1 MKEKKKKYSGLLAKM
16 LLIVGMA
23 MILLYGSILI
33 SAIMNSEKST
43 KSLYSEKLTS
53 IAVAVLQSYDNLMD
67 GSYSLKNGQV
77 YKGNTPLTEDLLDAI
92 YNKDEVHMT
101 IFYGDTRYLT
111 TIKDSGGNRIVGTKA
126 SDAVIDTVLNQ
137 GENYI
142 SEGVDIQGVKY
153 FATYEPL
160 KNGEEIVG
168 ILFIGLEQS
177 KIQEVINGLI
187 VHMVV
192 VGSII
197 AVVLLAITFVVCLML
212 VKSIQIVAN
221 DLRTLTDG
229 NLNIDCHVKKINKN
243 DEIDGLAD
251 CTNKL
256 AERLREVVDRIQK
269 NSGILNSDSVKLN
282 DVVSD
287 TSSSVS
293 NVVSAMDDVAHGA
306 TNQAE
311 TSSDLMANIEELSAK
326 LDMITSHIDELNE
339 TTKSVS
345 DDAMDTK
352 HIMNELLGI
361 NEDTKNSVEAIVN
374 QSRDT
379 LNAVEEINSIVRAIE
394 EITTQTNLLSL
405 NASIEAARAGESGR
419 GFAVVAGEIGALAQ
433 QSADSAKKISIIIS
447 NIVSQVEKSSALSD
461 DLSKNA
467 SHQIN
472 KLADTQR
479 TMETVL
485 SGVEDISTNTDS
497 IYSEVKS
504 LMLIKDSISD
514 SVETLSATSQEN
526 AAASQETSASATVIE
541 GNMSVLKDSSDDI
554 SSVVSDLHEAVSYF
568 N

>member
-1 MKEKKKKYSGLLAKM
+1 
-16 LLIVGMA
+16 

-311 TSSDLMANIEELSAK
+311 ISSDLMANIEELSAK

-554 SSVVSDLHEAVSYF
+554 SNVASDLHEAVSYF

>member
-1 MKEKKKKYSGLLAKM
+1 
-16 LLIVGMA
+16 MA

-142 SEGVDIQGVKY
+142 SEGVDIQGIKY

-187 VHMVV
+187 VHLVV

-197 AVVLLAITFVVCLML
+197 AVVLLAITFVVCMML

-554 SSVVSDLHEAVSYF
+554 SNVASDLHEAVSYF

>member
-1 MKEKKKKYSGLLAKM
+1 
-16 LLIVGMA
+16 

-467 SHQIN
+467 IHQIN

-485 SGVEDISTNTDS
+485 GGVEDISTNTDS

-554 SSVVSDLHEAVSYF
+554 SNVASDLHEAVSYF

>member
-1 MKEKKKKYSGLLAKM
+1 
-16 LLIVGMA
+16 

-153 FATYEPL
+153 FATDEPL

-472 KLADTQR
+472 KLADIQR

-554 SSVVSDLHEAVSYF
+554 SNVASDLHEAVSYF

>member
-1 MKEKKKKYSGLLAKM
+1 
-16 LLIVGMA
+16 MA

-197 AVVLLAITFVVCLML
+197 ALVLLAITFVVCLML

-554 SSVVSDLHEAVSYF
+554 SNVASDLHEAVSYF

>member
-1 MKEKKKKYSGLLAKM
+1 
-16 LLIVGMA
+16 

-137 GENYI
+137 GKNYI

-554 SSVVSDLHEAVSYF
+554 SNVASDLHEAVSYF

>member
-1 MKEKKKKYSGLLAKM
+1 M
-16 LLIVGMA
+16 V
-23 MILLYGSILI
+23 LLYGSILI
-33 SAIMNSEKST
+33 SAITNSEKST

-53 IAVAVLQSYDNLMD
+53 IAIAVLQSYDNLMD
-67 GSYSLKNGQV
+67 GNYSLKNGQV
-77 YKGNTPLTEDLLDAI
+77 YKGNTLLTEDLLDAI
-92 YNKDEVHMT
+92 HQKDEVHMT

-111 TIKDSGGNRIVGTKA
+111 TIKDSSGNRIVGTKA
-126 SDAVIDTVLNQ
+126 SDAVIDAVLNQ
-137 GENYI
+137 GKNYI

-160 KNGEEIVG
+160 KNGEETVG

-187 VHMVV
+187 VHLVV

-197 AVVLLAITFVVCLML
+197 AAVLLAVTFIVCLML

-256 AERLREVVDRIQK
+256 DERLREVVDRIQK
-269 NSGILNSDSVKLN
+269 NSGILNSDSLKLN

-326 LDMITSHIDELNE
+326 LDMITSHIDGLNE

-352 HIMNELLGI
+352 HTMNELLGI
-361 NEDTKNSVEAIVN
+361 NEETKNSVEAIVN

-433 QSADSAKKISIIIS
+433 QSADSAKRISIIIS

-467 SHQIN
+467 SHQIS

-504 LMLIKDSISD
+504 LMIIKDSISD

-541 GNMSVLKDSSDDI
+541 GNMSVLKNSSDDI
-554 SSVVSDLHEAVSYF
+554 SNVASDLHEAVSYF

>member
-1 MKEKKKKYSGLLAKM
+1 
-16 LLIVGMA
+16 

-293 NVVSAMDDVAHGA
+293 NVVSAMDDVSHGA

-497 IYSEVKS
+497 IYSEVRS

-554 SSVVSDLHEAVSYF
+554 SNVASDLHEAVSYF

>member
-1 MKEKKKKYSGLLAKM
+1 
-16 LLIVGMA
+16 

-101 IFYGDTRYLT
+101 IFFGDTRYLT

-419 GFAVVAGEIGALAQ
+419 GFAVVAGEIGVLAQ

-554 SSVVSDLHEAVSYF
+554 SNVASDLHEAVSYF

>member
-1 MKEKKKKYSGLLAKM
+1 
-16 LLIVGMA
+16 

-77 YKGNTPLTEDLLDAI
+77 YKGNTPLTEVLLDAI

-554 SSVVSDLHEAVSYF
+554 SNVASDLHEAVSYF